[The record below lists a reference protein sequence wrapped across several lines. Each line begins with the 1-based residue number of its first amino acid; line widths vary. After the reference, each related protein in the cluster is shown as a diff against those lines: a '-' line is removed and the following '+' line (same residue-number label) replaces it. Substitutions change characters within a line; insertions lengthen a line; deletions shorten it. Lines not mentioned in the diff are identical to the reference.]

1 MSKMNT
7 APMSGTRDFLPVDVL
22 RRDYVIATIE
32 RVYQSYG
39 FEPLETPALE
49 RLDTLLG
56 KYGEEGDQLIFRALK
71 RGQELQRVLDDAP
84 TENTLADAGLRYD
97 LTVPLAR
104 VVAEY
109 RHRLPRIF
117 KRYQIQPVYRAD
129 RPAKGRYREFYQ
141 CDVDIVGSA
150 SPTVE
155 AEVIGAVAQILRD
168 LGFTSPSPL
177 GAGPNPSEQ
186 SGGPAG
192 FAVRLN
198 HRGVLRGLMEIAG
211 VPAALEGSALVAID
225 KLDKIGLDGVRRE
238 LDERGLDLAAAALLL
253 GTIAEAPDTNAAVL
267 AWLNEL
273 LEPSEA
279 GRQGAADLRKV
290 VEYAAYGPAA
300 PYLRVDPYLTR
311 GLSYYTGAVF
321 EIEFPGF
328 SGSGGGGGRYDNLI
342 GMFSGQNVPAC
353 GFSLGLER
361 ILLLMEERG
370 LFPERLAGQPQTLVT
385 RGDESTTGASLALA
399 QRLRVGGLRV
409 DLYPDAD
416 GYGKQFKY
424 ATGRGIR
431 YVLLLGARELEAA
444 VVAVKDL
451 DSGDQED
458 VPSGEIVSWLNE
470 RV

>member
-7 APMSGTRDFLPVDVL
+7 APVSGTRDFLPLDVL

-71 RGQELQRVLDDAP
+71 RGQELQRVLDGAP

-150 SPTVE
+150 SQTVE
-155 AEVIGAVAQILRD
+155 AEVIGAVAHILCE
-168 LGFTSPSPL
+168 LGV
-177 GAGPNPSEQ
+177 AGPMGTGANAPDQPAE
-186 SGGPAG
+186 PAG

-225 KLDKIGLDGVRRE
+225 KLDKIGFDGVRRE
-238 LDERGLDLAAAALLL
+238 LDERGLDPAAAALLL
-253 GTIAEAPDTNAAVL
+253 GTMAEAPDTNAATL
-267 AWLNEL
+267 SWLSGL

-370 LFPERLAGQPQTLVT
+370 LFPERLAGQPQALVT
-385 RGDESTTGASLALA
+385 RGDERTTGASLTLA
-399 QRLRVGGLRV
+399 QRLRVGGLRI

-424 ATGRGIR
+424 ATGRDIR
-431 YVLLLGARELEAA
+431 YALLLGARELERD